1 MTPAELALKNAM
13 MVELIDIARERNL
26 AKAVCEDIAS
36 RAIKSGKV
44 FLNNTTGQLDTVAG
58 YSARDYVELL
68 SEDRSAVHLFNS
80 AENAKA
86 KPATIY
92 GMPVDEFNK
101 LTAIRRL
108 EIANKDSMKNQ
119 KSRK

>member
-26 AKAVCEDIAS
+26 AKAVCEDIAT

-68 SEDRSAVHLFNS
+68 PEDRTAVHLFNS

-92 GMPVDEFNK
+92 GMPADKFEK
-101 LTAIRRL
+101 LSALQRL
-108 EIANKDSMKNQ
+108 ELANRAWMKNQ